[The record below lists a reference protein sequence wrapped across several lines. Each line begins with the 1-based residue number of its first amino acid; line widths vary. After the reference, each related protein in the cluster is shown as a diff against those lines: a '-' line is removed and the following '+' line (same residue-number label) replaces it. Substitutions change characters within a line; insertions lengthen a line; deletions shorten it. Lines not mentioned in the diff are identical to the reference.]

1 VNLRIAHGILVG
13 VMASTAAVALAQTPE
28 PAKPTPS
35 NVRAVITSP
44 QAGDYLSGS
53 TRLVADIS
61 PSTEVASA
69 SFFMDGTEVCVFK
82 SAPYACNWDA
92 GRGIRDHQVR
102 LMVTLK
108 DGRRLPAVII
118 RTPGLPFAD
127 TSEVDGVQVTVT
139 VTSDGKF
146 VPGLS
151 RSAFRIWE
159 DGRPQTIS
167 SFVSEDV
174 PLELIVAVDVSGSMA
189 DAMPKVKSA
198 VKEFLV
204 AVPLENQAT
213 VMSFSDYVITV
224 ARKTTTLDERLRAVD
239 RLSALGATSLYD
251 AIAKGIETLGQQ
263 AGRKALVVFSDGEDQ
278 GSQLTIE
285 EVEQR
290 LQASDVTLY
299 MIGQGRGLSAEPLK
313 RVMQRLADPTGGRAL
328 FTDSI
333 DKLQEAFA
341 ELLVELSHQ
350 YLLGYQSTNTARDG
364 TYRELRVEVEGSG
377 RVRARK
383 GYVAA
388 REKN

>member
-1 VNLRIAHGILVG
+1 VTLRIYQGALLAV
-13 VMASTAAVALAQTPE
+13 VAWTTAVLPAQTPD
-28 PAKPTPS
+28 PARTSSPD
-35 NVRAVITSP
+35 VRVMITSP
-44 QAGDYLSGS
+44 QAGDYVSGS
-53 TRLVADIS
+53 TRLAADIS
-61 PSTEVASA
+61 PATDVASA
-69 SFFMDGTEVCVFK
+69 NFFMNGTEVCVIR
-82 SAPYACNWDA
+82 SAPYVCTWDA

-102 LMVTLK
+102 LVVTLK
-108 DGRRLPAVII
+108 DGRRLPPVIL
-118 RTPGLPFAD
+118 RTLGLPFAD

-139 VTSDGKF
+139 VTNDGKF
-146 VPGLS
+146 VPGLP

-159 DGRPQTIS
+159 DARPQTIT

-189 DAMPKVKSA
+189 EAMPQLKSA

-204 AVPLENQAT
+204 AVPEKNQVT
-213 VMSFSDYVITV
+213 VMGFSDYVITV
-224 ARKTTTLDERLRAVD
+224 ARKTTNAAERLRAVD

-251 AIAKGIETLGQQ
+251 AIARGIETLGLQV
-263 AGRKALVVFSDGEDQ
+263 GRKALVVFTDGEDQ

-299 MIGQGRGLSAEPLK
+299 MIGQGRGISAEPLK
-313 RVMQRLADPTGGRAL
+313 KVMQRLADPTGGRAL

-333 DKLQEAFA
+333 GKLQSAFA

-364 TYRELRVEVEGSG
+364 TYRELRVEVEGPG

-388 REKN
+388 KDKN